1 LNERPKRHFL
11 GHTLPGVQAMTI
23 KVGDALP
30 DAKFTIMGPD
40 GPTAK
45 TTADVFSGKKV
56 ALFAVPGAY
65 TPTCHQ
71 QHVPGFVAR
80 NDELKAKGVDAI
92 VCTAVNDVFV
102 LANWSKDT
110 GADGK
115 IQMLADGNADFAR
128 KLGLD
133 IDLTQFGLG
142 VRSKRYS
149 MLVDDGVVKTLNV
162 EDAPPQ
168 HDKASAETLCTQ
180 IGSTI

>member
-1 LNERPKRHFL
+1 
-11 GHTLPGVQAMTI
+11 MTI
-23 KVGDALP
+23 KVGDHLP
-30 DAKFTIMGPD
+30 DAKFTVMGPD
-40 GPTAK
+40 GPTPI
-45 TTADVFSGKKV
+45 TTADVFTSKKV

-80 NDELKAKGVDAI
+80 IDELKAKGIDTI

-102 LANWSKDT
+102 LTHWSKDT

-115 IQMLADGNADFAR
+115 ILMLADGNADFAK
-128 KLGLD
+128 KLGLE

-149 MLVDDGVVKTLNV
+149 MLVEDGVVMKLNV

-168 HDKASAETLCTQ
+168 HDKSSAETLCSQ
-180 IGSTI
+180 IDHTL